1 MPRLPAIQ
9 SARSISAEATDPYN
23 ADSTAVTANNIFS
36 FSVFFFEK
44 LWKTTS
50 KPSVADLQTNKFLP
64 EKNDFT

>member
-23 ADSTAVTANNIFS
+23 ADSTAVTANNIC
-36 FSVFFFEK
+36 VFFFEK
-44 LWKTTS
+44 IWKTTS